1 MPLDL
6 TSLRH
11 PRDKHDLKDM
21 RDGAFAVSLPS
32 MLGIGREGARGTL
45 RCHAADVRGT
55 HDVKCLK
62 VALEASLDTRLFLA
76 TERLAWPCHTLAIA
90 FVRSLAD
97 QLLCVGHGNLSRHAL
112 FQCIFLLRRRGTLL
126 AGD

>member
-1 MPLDL
+1 MRLDL

-11 PRDKHDLKDM
+11 PRDEHDLKDM
-21 RDGAFAVSLPS
+21 RDGAFAVSLPG
-32 MLGIGREGARGTL
+32 MLCIGREGARGT
-45 RCHAADVRGT
+45 
-55 HDVKCLK
+55 
-62 VALEASLDTRLFLA
+62 LDTRLFLA